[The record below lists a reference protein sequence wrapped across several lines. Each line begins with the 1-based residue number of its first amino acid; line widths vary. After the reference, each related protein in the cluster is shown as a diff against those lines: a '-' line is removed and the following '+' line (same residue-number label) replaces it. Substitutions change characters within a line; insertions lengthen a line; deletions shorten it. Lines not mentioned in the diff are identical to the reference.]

1 MSVNEVYYMQYVSI
15 RKHTRAYVPMLVK
28 GREKKKAESFEQ

>member
-28 GREKKKAESFEQ
+28 GREKKKSGKF